1 MLQERFNSI
10 EVLEMAKDI
19 EKRGREFYQFQ
30 ADRTEDQEVRE
41 LFLKLASDEQD
52 HYERF
57 EKLEQAVRE
66 KTGEEADY
74 VYEAEVSA
82 YLDSLVEFSVFPAE
96 AEVEGN
102 FPGTREVIEMAIR
115 AEKDS
120 ILFYSEMLPY
130 NKENTKRVLNQLI
143 KEEKQHLLDLM
154 KISSNL

>member
-19 EKRGREFYQFQ
+19 EKRGLEFYQFQ
-30 ADRTEDQEVRE
+30 AGRTDNQEIKE
-41 LFLKLASDEQD
+41 LFLKLAGDEQD

-57 EKLEQAVRE
+57 EKLEQVVRDE
-66 KTGEEADY
+66 TGEEAEY
-74 VYEAEVSA
+74 VYDAEVSA
-82 YLDSLVEFSVFPAE
+82 YLNSLVEFSVFPAE
-96 AEVEGN
+96 AETEEKFTGSR
-102 FPGTREVIEMAIR
+102 GVIEMAIR

-130 NKENTKRVLNQLI
+130 NKENTKKVLNQLI

-154 KISSNL
+154 KIRAGL

>member
-30 ADRTEDQEVRE
+30 AGRAEERQVKD
-41 LFLKLASDEQD
+41 LFLKLARDEQD

-57 EKLEQAVRE
+57 EQLEQAVRE

-74 VYEAEVSA
+74 VYDAEVSA

-96 AEVEGN
+96 TEVEEN
-102 FPGTREVIEMAIR
+102 ILDTREVIEMGIR

-130 NKENTKRVLNQLI
+130 NKESTNKVLNQLI

-154 KISSNL
+154 KLRSNL